1 MKCYIQCFQLN
12 ELYSQEQA
20 DAQNEGKPSS
30 DNIQYHWED
39 DMSISSSVSDVKE
52 LNNSKYIL
60 QGTFADGNDFTFSVP
75 KMRLFEITSSDA
87 PICYVGASESILH
100 SVDLLK
106 EDDGFKITIILK
118 DLEPMA
124 NPSPGVYIAS
134 KEFPKDLTR

>member
-1 MKCYIQCFQLN
+1 MCCILCITHS
-12 ELYSQEQA
+12 E
-20 DAQNEGKPSS
+20 
-30 DNIQYHWED
+30 
-39 DMSISSSVSDVKE
+39 
-52 LNNSKYIL
+52 YIL

>member
-12 ELYSQEQA
+12 ELYSQDLA

-39 DMSISSSVSDVKE
+39 DLSISSLVTDVKE
-52 LNNSKYIL
+52 VSNSEYLL
-60 QGTFADGNDFTFSVP
+60 QGTFSDGTDFSFSVP
-75 KMRLFEITSSDA
+75 QMRMFEITSSDA
-87 PICYVGASESILH
+87 PICWVGASESMLH
-100 SVDLLK
+100 SAALFK
-106 EDDGFKITIILK
+106 EDDGFKISIILK

-134 KEFPKDLTR
+134 KEFPKELTR

>member
-30 DNIQYHWED
+30 DNIQ
-39 DMSISSSVSDVKE
+39 SSSVSDVKE
-52 LNNSKYIL
+52 VTNGEYVL

-87 PICYVGASESILH
+87 PNCYVGASESILH
-100 SVDLLK
+100 SVDLMK

-124 NPSPGVYIAS
+124 NPSTGVYIAS

>member
-1 MKCYIQCFQLN
+1 
-12 ELYSQEQA
+12 LYSQEQA

-39 DMSISSSVSDVKE
+39 DMSISSLVTDVKE
-52 LNNSKYIL
+52 VNNGDYML
-60 QGTFADGNDFTFSVP
+60 HGTFADGNDFNFSVP

-87 PICYVGASESILH
+87 PNCYVGASESIVH
-100 SVDLLK
+100 SVTLLK
-106 EDDGFKITIILK
+106 EEEGFKITIILK

-134 KEFPKDLTR
+134 KEFPKELTR